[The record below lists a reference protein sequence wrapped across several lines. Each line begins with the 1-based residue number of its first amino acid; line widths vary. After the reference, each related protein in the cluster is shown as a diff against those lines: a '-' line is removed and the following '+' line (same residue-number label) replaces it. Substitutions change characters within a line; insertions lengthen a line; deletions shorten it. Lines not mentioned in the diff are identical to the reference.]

1 MINDNVVLLLDDAGA
16 VVVVL
21 IKIGLALIDGCNDGD
36 NIVLAGPKLLLLS
49 APLGSEEG
57 DDNDDDVVVFDDG
70 LALILGTVLIEGRRE
85 GGLVMVGL
93 IVKEGDEVN
102 DVTFDEDDTNVVM
115 FDDGLALILGT
126 VLIDGRREGD
136 REYVGGPLLSSPPI
150 PIP

>member
-1 MINDNVVLLLDDAGA
+1 
-16 VVVVL
+16 
-21 IKIGLALIDGCNDGD
+21 
-36 NIVLAGPKLLLLS
+36 
-49 APLGSEEG
+49 
-57 DDNDDDVVVFDDG
+57 
-70 LALILGTVLIEGRRE
+70 
-85 GGLVMVGL
+85 MVGL
-93 IVKEGDEVN
+93 IVKDGDEVN